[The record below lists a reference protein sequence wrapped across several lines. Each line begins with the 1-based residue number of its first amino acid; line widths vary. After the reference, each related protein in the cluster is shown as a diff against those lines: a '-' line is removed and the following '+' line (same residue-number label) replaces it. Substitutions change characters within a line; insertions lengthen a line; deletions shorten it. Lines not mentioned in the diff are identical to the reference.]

1 MKIILNNYYFSI
13 NFDQNLDLT
22 ERLSL
27 NESNENEIE
36 G

>member
-13 NFDQNLDLT
+13 NFDQNLDPT